1 MAWERFWNLSY
12 ASGIPPEV
20 EIGKITMAEALSKS
34 AQWARS

>member
-1 MAWERFWNLSY
+1 MALEWFWNLSD
-12 ASGIPPEV
+12 ALGIPPEV